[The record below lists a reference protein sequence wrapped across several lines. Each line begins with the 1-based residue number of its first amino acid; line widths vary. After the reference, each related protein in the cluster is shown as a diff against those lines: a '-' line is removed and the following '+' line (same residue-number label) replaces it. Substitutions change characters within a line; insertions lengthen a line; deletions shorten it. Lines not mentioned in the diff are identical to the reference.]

1 MSLSFLKDFNSSIN
15 KMGNINTSSA
25 PPSYWF
31 SSGNYVLNKILSG
44 SFKRAVPQGRI
55 IALCGLSGVGKSF
68 LAGNFVKAAQD
79 EGAFILVL
87 DSENALDDDYMSKLK
102 VDTSPDRYFY
112 TDPTTIPQASK
123 IISTFT
129 KGYRSDYG
137 TDSDAPKILIVID
150 SLDMLMTATELETY
164 QKGQT
169 SGDQGQQAKQLK
181 SLLKTITQD
190 IKTLNISVVVTKQ
203 VYKAQGMFQTEPYVI
218 TEAVKYSSSQILI
231 LNKLKLRNE
240 QEKTEVEGIRMQVEV
255 YKTRFTKPFQKVE
268 INVPYET
275 GMDPYSGLLE
285 VAEALG
291 VIKKVTTQSWSIK
304 GEGDTKFTTAKLKS
318 KEMLD
323 KILDLC
329 EESDSFIMIANDEDI
344 DEDDVVSAKV
354 KRSKKGKEL
363 AEAMDVDADS
373 EVDFQ

>member
-15 KMGNINTSSA
+15 KMGSINTSSA

-31 SSGNYVLNKILSG
+31 SSGNYVLNKILTG

-68 LAGNFVKAAQD
+68 LTGNFVKAAQD

-87 DSENALDDDYMSKLK
+87 DASK
-102 VDTSPDRYFY
+102 YFY

-129 KGYRSDYG
+129 KGYRADYG
-137 TDSDAPKILIVID
+137 DSPDAPKILIVID
-150 SLDMLMTATELETY
+150 SLDMLMTETELATY

-203 VYKAQGMFQTEPYVI
+203 VYKAQGMF
-218 TEAVKYSSSQILI
+218 
-231 LNKLKLRNE
+231 
-240 QEKTEVEGIRMQVEV
+240 
-255 YKTRFTKPFQKVE
+255 
-268 INVPYET
+268 
-275 GMDPYSGLLE
+275 
-285 VAEALG
+285 
-291 VIKKVTTQSWSIK
+291 
-304 GEGDTKFTTAKLKS
+304 
-318 KEMLD
+318 
-323 KILDLC
+323 
-329 EESDSFIMIANDEDI
+329 
-344 DEDDVVSAKV
+344 
-354 KRSKKGKEL
+354 
-363 AEAMDVDADS
+363 
-373 EVDFQ
+373 